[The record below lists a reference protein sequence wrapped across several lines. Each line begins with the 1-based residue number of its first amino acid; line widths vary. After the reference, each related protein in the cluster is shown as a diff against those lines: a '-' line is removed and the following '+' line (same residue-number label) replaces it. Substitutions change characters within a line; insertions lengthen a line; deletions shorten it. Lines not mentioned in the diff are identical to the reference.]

1 MKKRFISIIVYIN
14 ILLTIYAQEFS
25 PFSFSS
31 MNQVY
36 DYNTGLNYELIDS
49 YRNLVNRTL
58 IKKVIIRVTKTDDKQ
73 YYEQEY
79 ENGLEVFEVSRV
91 HDITKTKY
99 FYDEQNRLTFIGDDF
114 RYNYIS
120 ETKREIYYQAILQ
133 EKTEIIKKDDYIKII
148 HQNYT
153 RKISTNEIIKDGI
166 REEEFF
172 YNDNKLTKYVEK
184 SWNRNGVQSKYEK
197 ELLFYYNSNG
207 QLEKIIDG
215 YGEKDIRY
223 ITEIK
228 YENNYMIQIDR
239 IDLRENTSTKVLFL
253 DYDQYG
259 NWTKS
264 EQYFDDKLEETVTR
278 EIIYN

>member
-1 MKKRFISIIVYIN
+1 
-14 ILLTIYAQEFS
+14 
-25 PFSFSS
+25 
-31 MNQVY
+31 
-36 DYNTGLNYELIDS
+36 
-49 YRNLVNRTL
+49 
-58 IKKVIIRVTKTDDKQ
+58 
-73 YYEQEY
+73 
-79 ENGLEVFEVSRV
+79 
-91 HDITKTKY
+91 
-99 FYDEQNRLTFIGDDF
+99 
-114 RYNYIS
+114 
-120 ETKREIYYQAILQ
+120 
-133 EKTEIIKKDDYIKII
+133 
-148 HQNYT
+148 
-153 RKISTNEIIKDGI
+153 
-166 REEEFF
+166 
-172 YNDNKLTKYVEK
+172 LTKFVEK

-228 YENNYMIQIDR
+228 YDNNYMIQIDR

>member
-1 MKKRFISIIVYIN
+1 MCPLYWLRF
-14 ILLTIYAQEFS
+14 
-25 PFSFSS
+25 
-31 MNQVY
+31 
-36 DYNTGLNYELIDS
+36 
-49 YRNLVNRTL
+49 
-58 IKKVIIRVTKTDDKQ
+58 
-73 YYEQEY
+73 
-79 ENGLEVFEVSRV
+79 
-91 HDITKTKY
+91 
-99 FYDEQNRLTFIGDDF
+99 
-114 RYNYIS
+114 
-120 ETKREIYYQAILQ
+120 
-133 EKTEIIKKDDYIKII
+133 
-148 HQNYT
+148 NYT

-215 YGEKDIRY
+215 YGENDIRY

-278 EIIYN
+278 EIIYNW